1 MMNEETNMTKETAA
15 ERRAREVREA
25 NEANQRWMDELP
37 MFALQEMARAYAAG
51 MDTRVERVHTGDDPA
66 ADQLIEL
73 FVRFEYDDPDFGY
86 REAFLRING
95 NDSTK
100 SWENEVSCFIDTVIE
115 RNAERDRMRNI
126 RETALSKLTPEERKA
141 LNV

>member
-1 MMNEETNMTKETAA
+1 MTKETAT
-15 ERRAREVREA
+15 ERRAREVREV

-51 MDTRVERVHTGDDPA
+51 MDTQVERVKTGD
-66 ADQLIEL
+66 L

-95 NDSTK
+95 DNSTK
-100 SWENEVSCFIDTVIE
+100 SWENEVSCFIDAVVE
-115 RNAERDRMRNI
+115 RNDERDRVRNL
-126 RETALSKLTPEERKA
+126 RKNALSKLTPEERKA
-141 LNV
+141 LGV